1 MVVNIM
7 VYFLFV
13 TMANALLNVKFG
25 KMLHD
30 ETLRMLFDLTIRE
43 CWSNCEQRASCKS
56 INYDRIMRV
65 CYLNSWN
72 MSSEASS
79 EVTIR
84 IGVISREKTNKVIY
98 TLFYVISI
106 T

>member
-7 VYFLFV
+7 VYFLFA
-13 TMANALLNVKFG
+13 TMTNALLNVKFG

-30 ETLRMLFDLTIRE
+30 ETFRILFNLSIRE

-72 MSSEASS
+72 MSSEASFG
-79 EVTIR
+79 VTIR
-84 IGVISREKTNKVIY
+84 IGVISREKTNKVIFN
-98 TLFYVISI
+98 LFYVTPI